1 MSIAKVR
8 VEDLCVML
16 AESKS
21 LAAFGRIFLI
31 DRRLTFS
38 GIKAS
43 LGVPSLKLECVFIM
57 MVCLSAVE

>member
-1 MSIAKVR
+1 
-8 VEDLCVML
+8 ML

-21 LAAFGRIFLI
+21 LAAFGGIFLI

-38 GIKAS
+38 GVKAS
-43 LGVPSLKLECVFIM
+43 LGVPSIKLEYVFIM